1 MIEPHLREEALKRQ
15 GSPADSPQNRDPSSS
30 TSRQPQTAQG
40 ASGDQ
45 PYQYQINY
53 EARPLD
59 MEAVLSGGGGTPGG
73 GGSAHKRTRSI
84 DPTQGRGASPYG
96 SSVGNNP
103 LQPSPYSTA
112 SVYRSAKIQESPSD
126 ARSSKRRN
134 TEGTTPR
141 QRQKSTAAGSARKGT
156 PLRQTTNGGTPAK
169 PVSSAD
175 PTFSSFVD
183 AATAL
188 TGMARAP
195 SDPSLSGSEE
205 DQLQHQQQSFG
216 PSYSTTNGSHPLPMV
231 NSIPHP
237 PHHYHAFPQPQS
249 HTLSQS
255 LSQSHSF
262 PTNSTQVNGHPTNNY
277 LYTSLPLPSSSS
289 ATPARP
295 ATPDKTKTPGGGG
308 GGGAGSAEN
317 NEVAA
322 ADLMLFL
329 AHSPSPVQTR
339 KTQPTLG
346 DGSGIKGRRL
356 FSTGGGGGGNGL
368 DAGDSPPVSSSGAG
382 GLAQSVF
389 GDAFSPSQ
397 APSLSR
403 TTSSPFITS
412 SGPSTSRAL
421 DTPFDPSASSLGGVE
436 PSKPSSYLSSGLGS
450 AAPIGG
456 LDASSASDA
465 FGTAPGTPRQRQSSF
480 NGQGWES
487 FINAS
492 PSPTRATVPRG
503 DTPPRLGGAVGGE
516 GEATA
521 A

>member
-1 MIEPHLREEALKRQ
+1 MDVIEPHLREEALKRQ

-30 TSRQPQTAQG
+30 RQPLPPQVAP
-40 ASGDQ
+40 ADQ

-73 GGSAHKRTRSI
+73 GGGSAHKRTRSI
-84 DPTQGRGASPYG
+84 DPSQGRGGSPYG
-96 SSVGNNP
+96 SSIGNNP

-112 SVYRSAKIQESPSD
+112 SVYRSAKVQESPSD
-126 ARSSKRRN
+126 ARSSKRRA

-141 QRQKSTAAGSARKGT
+141 QRQKSMAAPGSSRKGT
-156 PLRQTTNGGTPAK
+156 PLRQATNGGTPAK
-169 PVSSAD
+169 PVSSTD

-205 DQLQHQQQSFG
+205 DQPGRPQQQSFD
-216 PSYSTTNGSHPLPMV
+216 PSYSTATNGSHPLPMV
-231 NSIPHP
+231 HSIPHP

-249 HTLSQS
+249 HS
-255 LSQSHSF
+255 LSQSQPQSNSF
-262 PTNSTQVNGHPTNNY
+262 PTNSTQINGHPTNNY

-289 ATPARP
+289 TAPARP

-308 GGGAGSAEN
+308 AGSAEN
-317 NEVAA
+317 TEVAA

-356 FSTGGGGGGNGL
+356 FSTGGGGE
-368 DAGDSPPVSSSGAG
+368 DSPPVSSSGAAG

-421 DTPFDPSASSLGGVE
+421 DTPFDPTTVE

-456 LDASSASDA
+456 LDASAASDA
-465 FGTAPGTPRQRQSSF
+465 FGSIAPGTPRQRQSSF

-503 DTPPRLGGAVGGE
+503 DTPPGLGGGGE
-516 GEATA
+516 A
-521 A
+521 AAVA